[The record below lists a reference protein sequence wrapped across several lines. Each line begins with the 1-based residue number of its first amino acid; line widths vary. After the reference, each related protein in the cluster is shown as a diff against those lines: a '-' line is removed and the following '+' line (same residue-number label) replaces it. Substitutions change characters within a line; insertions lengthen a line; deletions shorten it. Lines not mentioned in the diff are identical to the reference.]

1 MNQIKR
7 AWKVPHDNDVA
18 RTIVADKYFKR
29 RIMKSQVP
37 TIRIAK
43 NILQMSSGM
52 PQNPVAVAT
61 IISAFVKSQTKEV
74 IEELFSLFFSFNVHP
89 ITLSQQVISLVI
101 LAEYKTNSSANAMIL
116 YQKMVQAK
124 MSMTDT
130 IYKNLLLIAVKF
142 GEDELMESVINRL
155 TIQRDPDC
163 PIPPGMFLAMITII
177 TNHRRRNCLSAS
189 NHALTRLVSFQT
201 VPQSSLVTPLPYFF
215 NARSIPLPLCEEG
228 RTDSLWLANRELQEN
243 SKGDLVLYD
252 TPYISK
258 NRISTRLSI
267 QMIQDRL
274 EKGHHVSLEVW
285 KTVIR
290 DALHCDDPEVFLTT
304 LFGMIQRYSK
314 RGGSVEVNMIEMKG
328 KEEIMNI
335 IEQESIVLIGERF
348 DDLVK
353 VFFMQLFASHQWRL
367 VLFFFQVNQDNDVG
381 RSLLFKEWLPDRVKK
396 RDSGSIYTAFYY
408 IFPRYRYNNDLVE
421 EFLKAMQQ
429 CRSEKG
435 LDALWNLITH
445 YNGMTC
451 RAIFWT
457 YFSALL
463 DLQKYDRALELVTK
477 DSPKW
482 FQVEQPFAYPSRLFC
497 EAKVEYLE
505 SQMKEHWSVETLKF
519 EDCD

>member
-177 TNHRRRNCLSAS
+177 TNHRRRNCKFTEV
-189 NHALTRLVSFQT
+189 TR
-201 VPQSSLVTPLPYFF
+201 
-215 NARSIPLPLCEEG
+215 
-228 RTDSLWLANRELQEN
+228 
-243 SKGDLVLYD
+243 
-252 TPYISK
+252 
-258 NRISTRLSI
+258 
-267 QMIQDRL
+267 
-274 EKGHHVSLEVW
+274 
-285 KTVIR
+285 
-290 DALHCDDPEVFLTT
+290 
-304 LFGMIQRYSK
+304 
-314 RGGSVEVNMIEMKG
+314 
-328 KEEIMNI
+328 
-335 IEQESIVLIGERF
+335 
-348 DDLVK
+348 
-353 VFFMQLFASHQWRL
+353 
-367 VLFFFQVNQDNDVG
+367 
-381 RSLLFKEWLPDRVKK
+381 
-396 RDSGSIYTAFYY
+396 TA
-408 IFPRYRYNNDLVE
+408 
-421 EFLKAMQQ
+421 
-429 CRSEKG
+429 
-435 LDALWNLITH
+435 
-445 YNGMTC
+445 
-451 RAIFWT
+451 
-457 YFSALL
+457 
-463 DLQKYDRALELVTK
+463 
-477 DSPKW
+477 
-482 FQVEQPFAYPSRLFC
+482 
-497 EAKVEYLE
+497 
-505 SQMKEHWSVETLKF
+505 
-519 EDCD
+519 